1 MKTERRTIEEQVG
14 VSLNASSLRMEA
26 RAASGETSLQRVA
39 ALGAAVLHVQH
50 GADSL
55 GPRGSGEPVV
65 YALAQRNHEPKPI
78 DQISGELAGVL
89 YHLRFGGQH
98 ELVGQAVKL
107 FAAYIGMRRRFGPE
121 GFLAELGHQARV
133 ALLERFAE
141 RVLHEWLSD
150 RCVACGGCGRL
161 ERSESGSWLR
171 PRGLMKRNAVYRAC
185 PTCHGSGR
193 AVPSHTARR
202 KALGITYQEYEAQ
215 GWGQHFRAAFTWLNS
230 PHLGRLKGQLTI
242 QLERRRK
249 RV

>member
-1 MKTERRTIEEQVG
+1 MKNERRTIEEQVG
-14 VSLNASSLRMEA
+14 VSLNATSLRMEA

-50 GADSL
+50 GADAL

-65 YALAQRNHEPKPI
+65 YALAQRDHQPKPI

-98 ELVGQAVKL
+98 ELVGQAIVL
-107 FAAYIGMRRRFGPE
+107 FAAYLGMRRRFGPE
-121 GFLAELGHQARV
+121 GFLAPMAEPARR
-133 ALLERFAE
+133 ALLLRFSE

-150 RCVACGGCGRL
+150 RCIACGGCGRL
-161 ERSESGSWLR
+161 ERAESGSWIR
-171 PRGLMKRNAVYRAC
+171 PRGLMKRNAVYRHC
-185 PTCHGSGR
+185 TTCQGSGR

-202 KALGITYQEYEAQ
+202 KALGITFQQYEEQ
-215 GWGQHFRAAFTWLNS
+215 GWGNHFRAAFIWLNS

-242 QLERRRK
+242 QLERSKK